1 MPTPK
6 KKSSR
11 MRRGHRRSH
20 DGITAPA
27 VVKCSSC
34 GALSR
39 PHRVCAECGQYAGR
53 EIQAPSN

>member
-20 DGITAPA
+20 DAITAPA
-27 VVKCSSC
+27 VVKCASC

-39 PHRVCAECGQYAGR
+39 PHRVCSECGQYAGR